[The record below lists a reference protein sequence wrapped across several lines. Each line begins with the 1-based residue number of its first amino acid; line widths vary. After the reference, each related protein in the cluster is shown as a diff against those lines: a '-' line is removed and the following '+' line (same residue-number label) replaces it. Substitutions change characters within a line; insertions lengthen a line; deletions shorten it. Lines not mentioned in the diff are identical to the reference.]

1 VTEAGFKS
9 ITFSE
14 DEEKIFSIYAITVA
28 MVEKRNRFFRKEK
41 IMIQEGKAKKVK
53 IARKNR

>member
-9 ITFSE
+9 ITFSV
-14 DEEKIFSIYAITVA
+14 DEEKIFSIYEITVA
-28 MVEKRNRFFRKEK
+28 MVEKRNSFFRKKK
-41 IMIQEGKAKKVK
+41 IMIQERKAKKDK